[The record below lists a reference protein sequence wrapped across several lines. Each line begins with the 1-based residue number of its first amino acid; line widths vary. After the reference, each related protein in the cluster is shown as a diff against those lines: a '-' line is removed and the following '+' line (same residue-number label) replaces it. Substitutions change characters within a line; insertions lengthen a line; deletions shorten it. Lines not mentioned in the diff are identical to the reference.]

1 MFNEQRALFQGAFDA
16 QAANLAG
23 TVGSAT
29 VVSQVADSRFIV
41 DETQTAAGYTEA
53 IEPLPNCGAAS
64 AVDQASCEAI
74 RGCAYGACTS
84 SPLLSTRRMRW
95 VSLLASFAT
104 CISAFASCNSPW
116 LHHMHSTHSRVLCSF
131 GAAVSSTCTALVV
144 ACPASIPSGNHHT
157 GGHAGHENACNSV
170 HSATA
175 TAPGCTYALDSTT
188 GDETCTYGAHPPH
201 CAAFILALLEAPGMF
216 YERRLAWLFTDG
228 TYVTGQF
235 TGGSGR

>member
-116 LHHMHSTHSRVLCSF
+116 LHHMHSTHSGALCYFWCCS
-131 GAAVSSTCTALVV
+131 LE
-144 ACPASIPSGNHHT
+144 HL
-157 GGHAGHENACNSV
+157 
-170 HSATA
+170 HSACCCV
-175 TAPGCTYALDSTT
+175 PGV
-188 GDETCTYGAHPPH
+188 HPVWQPPH
-201 CAAFILALLEAPGMF
+201 WRSRGPR
-216 YERRLAWLFTDG
+216 ER
-228 TYVTGQF
+228 V
-235 TGGSGR
+235 